1 VGKRDLVARGNR
13 GEMWAA
19 RALRAAGYRILARRW
34 RIPGG
39 EIDLIAEDQDGYAIV
54 EVKARYSRA
63 FGTPEEAVTARKL
76 SFLHRAAEQWLSLQ
90 VADAP
95 VAWRVD
101 VVAVEMAGDHLPRRI
116 TIFRYFE
123 L

>member
-1 VGKRDLVARGNR
+1 VGKRDLVKRGNR
-13 GEMWAA
+13 GEVWAA

-39 EIDLIAEDQDGYAIV
+39 EIDLVTEDRDGYAFV
-54 EVKARYSRA
+54 EVKARYSLA
-63 FGTPEEAVTARKL
+63 FGTPEEAVTPRKL
-76 SFLHRAAEQWLSLQ
+76 SFLHRAAEQWLSQQ
-90 VADAP
+90 VADTP
-95 VAWRVD
+95 VDWRVD
-101 VVAVEMAGDHLPRRI
+101 VVTVEMARNQLPRRI